1 MIGTR
6 LALAR
11 LLVLLAI
18 KLIPVPDLVY
28 GASLGALS
36 HLYQANERLKFR
48 LGQLDSK
55 GAGHE

>member
-1 MIGTR
+1 MIRTR

-28 GASLGALS
+28 GASFGALS
-36 HLYQANERLKFR
+36 RLYQANDRLRFR
-48 LGQLDSK
+48 LGELVTK
-55 GAGHE
+55 GVGHE